1 MSDFFANQLS
11 PGPALGMLGIFI
23 AIATYFNWNELATA
37 SVQLGLPSANVLL
50 NLMGIFATMVSVAGF
65 IYVLVKRQ

>member
-1 MSDFFANQLS
+1 MSDFFANHFF

-37 SVQLGLPSANVLL
+37 SVQVGLPSANALPGLV
-50 NLMGIFATMVSVAGF
+50 GIFATMVSTAGF
-65 IYVLVKRQ
+65 IYVVVKRQ